1 MRCRGLHMILIAVLV
16 AAQGAMAQLNT
27 DRIIQV
33 GRNALYFQD
42 YMLAIR
48 HFNRVIDNRPYLAE
62 PYYLRAI
69 AKYNLEDYAGALT
82 DASAAV
88 ELNPFLPDA
97 WEVRGVA
104 NHCLENYAAAVSDY
118 SRALDLLPYNRQIL
132 FNKAVAQER
141 AGMYADADST
151 YAALFRAYPRFDA
164 ARVGHAQL
172 NLQRGDTLA
181 ARADLGAALEINPN
195 SVEALTLRA
204 SLSAD
209 DPKAALAD
217 MERAVKIQPD
227 RAYLRVN
234 RAVARYLNFD
244 FNGALDD
251 FDYVLQQDPMNYTAL
266 FNRAMIRAEIKDND
280 RALQDLDLALK
291 LRPDDVR
298 AKFNRALILSEK
310 HQWDDALADAD
321 AVVAAYPEM
330 FAGYALRA
338 QINRQAGRESAAAA
352 DYRRSMQIA
361 RRDVAPDASGASDGM
376 APDADADAADRT
388 AATINRF
395 KTLQTI
401 QDESATAQTFNA
413 EGLRA
418 RVEERHDAIEPQPIY
433 QLSYY
438 TADADDESAV
448 FDREINAINSA
459 RMLPF
464 VVFLTNNLPQ
474 MTLDSDAS
482 RHFEDIQRLGALVN
496 AGNASPLDYFARAM
510 DYMTLKDYTP
520 AIADLDALLAAR
532 PDFAPG
538 YLMRAAA
545 RYRLMESQRG
555 RVMIGADAAALNSGL
570 AMDAA
575 RIRSDLDM
583 ALNYNPAMAVAVY
596 NKGVLA
602 MQAGDY
608 DEASADFTRAISL
621 NPDLGAA
628 YFNRGFIHF
637 SRGNRDDAERD
648 VSRAGQLGVRAA
660 YSLLRRMKE

>member
-1 MRCRGLHMILIAVLV
+1 MVFFAALLAVL
-16 AAQGAMAQLNT
+16 GAGAQLNT

-48 HFNRVIDNRPYLAE
+48 HFNRVIENRPYLAE

-69 AKYNLEDYAGALT
+69 AKYNLEDYAGALA

-97 WEVRGVA
+97 WEVKGVA
-104 NHCLENYAAAVSDY
+104 NQCLDKYADAVSDY

-132 FNKAVAQER
+132 FNKALAQER
-141 AGMYADADST
+141 AGLYADADST
-151 YAALFRAYPRFDA
+151 YAVLMRVYPRFDA
-164 ARVGHAQL
+164 ARVGRAQL
-172 NLQRGDTLA
+172 NLQQGDTLA
-181 ARADLGAALEINPN
+181 ARADLGAALDINPN

-204 SLSAD
+204 SLRTD
-209 DPKAALAD
+209 EPKEALAD
-217 MERAVKIQPD
+217 MERAVKLQPD

-280 RALQDLDLALK
+280 RALQDLDMALR

-298 AKFNRALILSEK
+298 ALFNRALILSEK
-310 HQWDDALADAD
+310 HQWDDALADAS
-321 AVVAAYPEM
+321 AVIAAYPEM
-330 FAGYALRA
+330 YAGYALRA
-338 QINRQAGRESAAAA
+338 QINSLAGRESAARA

-361 RRDVAPDASGASDGM
+361 RRDVVPESGVPDVDDVLPDA
-376 APDADADAADRT
+376 AADQA

-395 KTLQTI
+395 KALQTM

-413 EGLRA
+413 DGLQA
-418 RVEERHDAIEPQPIY
+418 RVEERHDDITPQSIY

-438 TADADDESAV
+438 TADADNDSGV
-448 FDREINAINSA
+448 FDREINDINSA

-482 RHFEDIQRLGALVN
+482 RHFEDIQRLGALIN
-496 AGNASPLDYFARAM
+496 AGKASPLDYFARAM

-555 RVMIGADAAALNSGL
+555 RVMVGADAAALNSRL
-570 AMDAA
+570 AMDVAQ
-575 RIRSDLDM
+575 IRADLDM
-583 ALNYNPAMAVAVY
+583 ALDYNPAMAVAVY

-602 MQAGDY
+602 MQADDY
-608 DEASADFTRAISL
+608 DEASADFTRAIRL

-637 SRGNRDDAERD
+637 SRGNRAEAERD
-648 VSRAGQLGVRAA
+648 ISRAGQLGVRAA